1 MITTTEMGYI
11 KISISI
17 PEETKTKLE
26 QIAKKEMRSI
36 SNMIA
41 YLVEHFDTK

>member
-1 MITTTEMGYI
+1 MSSKMGFERM
-11 KISISI
+11 SISI

-26 QIAKKEMRSI
+26 QMAKKEMRSV

-41 YLVEHFDTK
+41 YLVEKYDFE